1 MADFLNRIFEPIR
14 QERNAPG
21 GIIARYPNSI
31 ESTDDPFVLFTK
43 HRARYNTRGGN
54 SRVDLISTDH
64 VSLYMPMGFA
74 INDQAVFETAATGAI
89 GGAAAALISGTDP
102 TNVTQADVT
111 AIAMN
116 SAEQLGTAAGGVAG
130 SLVPGRIGG
139 IVGGILGAVGAGTVA
154 QAAAQEY
161 NKQAQ
166 VSVNPREFMLYKS
179 PGMRNFSFRFRFIP
193 DDEGES
199 RAAEEIVKWFR
210 RGMYPTAAG
219 QYSFNFPD
227 AFQIEIKNMQG
238 IPKLPEVFLESCSV
252 TFNPNSMSYFKQNN
266 RPVEINLSLEFKE
279 LQPITR
285 ENVNEGF

>member
-1 MADFLNRIFEPIR
+1 MADFLNRIFEPLR
-14 QERNAPG
+14 QELNAPG
-21 GIIARYPNSI
+21 GIIARYPNNI

-43 HRARYNTRGGN
+43 HRAEYNTRGGN
-54 SRVDLISTDH
+54 SSVDLITTDH

-193 DDEGES
+193 DSEGES
-199 RAAEEIVKWFR
+199 KVAEDIVKWFR